1 MNPMPREPPVTTA
14 VFPASENIR
23 RIGSAA
29 ASSGASGVSWVT
41 VGSFVAR
48 GWRRAYD
55 PRRTLGLVDSPADL
69 VITGAR
75 VWTSGPAGVR
85 DAALGI
91 RDGRVVG
98 VAEEAELRDRLPGAE
113 VLHLPGRLVVP
124 GFTDA
129 HVHPPFAGRDLGN
142 VWLHDLG
149 GREEYLAIVGAY
161 AADHPD
167 APWILG
173 GGWAMEHFP
182 GGTPHKRDLD
192 TLVPDRPVFLF
203 NRDVHGAWVNSRA
216 LELAGI
222 DRDTPDPADGR
233 IERDPGTGEPTGMLH
248 EGAAYTLNERL
259 VPPPTTADWE
269 AGLLRAQAHLH
280 SLGIT
285 GWQDA
290 WVTPATQTAYESLAA
305 SGRLTARV
313 VGSLWWERSEGIEQ
327 VESLLSRREAAARAA
342 AGGFHATTVKIMLDG
357 VLENGTGALLEP
369 YCDGCGGHTANSGI
383 SFVAPEDL
391 AAAVTRLDAE
401 GFQVHMHAIGDRAV
415 RDALDAVQA
424 ARDANGAG
432 DHRHHVAHIQVIQPG
447 DVPRFGRL
455 GVVANCQ
462 AFWAQ
467 SEPQM
472 DDLTIPFLGPERT
485 GLQYPFASLR
495 RTGATLA
502 MGSDWAVTTAD
513 PLAQIEVAVNRA
525 GPNRREVPA
534 FLPDERLS
542 LEEALT
548 AFTAGSAYVNHDD
561 EGGAIAPGRRADLAV
576 LAADLHA
583 DGAPPIADAK
593 VELTLAAGKVVHGA

>member
-1 MNPMPREPPVTTA
+1 
-14 VFPASENIR
+14 
-23 RIGSAA
+23 
-29 ASSGASGVSWVT
+29 
-41 VGSFVAR
+41 
-48 GWRRAYD
+48 
-55 PRRTLGLVDSPADL
+55 VDSPGDL

-75 VWTSGPAGVR
+75 VWTPGPAAAGVGGRVAGTVRAAAVGVR
-85 DAALGI
+85 DGH
-91 RDGRVVG
+91 VVG
-98 VAEEAELRDRLPGAE
+98 VADEAELRDRLPGAE

-167 APWILG
+167 VPWILG

-192 TLVPDRPVFLF
+192 AIAPDRPVFLF
-203 NRDVHGAWVNSRA
+203 NRDVHGAWVNSRT

-222 DRDTPDPADGR
+222 DRDTPDPPDGR
-233 IERDPGTGEPTGMLH
+233 IERDPETGEPTGMLH
-248 EGAAYTLNERL
+248 EGAAYTLNDRL

-269 AGLLRAQAHLH
+269 AALLRAQAHLH

-285 GWQDA
+285 AWQDA
-290 WVTPATQTAYESLAA
+290 WVTPATQAAYESLAA

-313 VGSLWWERSEGIEQ
+313 VGALWWERSKGIEQ
-327 VESLLSRREAAARAA
+327 VESLLSRREAGAKARHEG
-342 AGGFHATTVKIMLDG
+342 AGGFHAGTVKIMVDG

-369 YCDGCGGHTANSGI
+369 YCDGCGGHTDNRGI
-383 SFVAPEDL
+383 SFVAAEDL

-401 GFQVHMHAIGDRAV
+401 GFQVHMHTIGDRAV
-415 RDALDAVQA
+415 RDALDAVEA
-424 ARDANGAG
+424 ARDANGPN
-432 DHRHHVAHIQVIQPG
+432 DHRHHLAHIQVIQPG
-447 DVPRFGRL
+447 DVRRFGRL

-485 GLQYPFASLR
+485 VLQYPFASLR

-525 GPNRREVPA
+525 DPRRRDVPA

-542 LEEALT
+542 LDEALT

-576 LAADLHA
+576 LDVDVLA
-583 DGAPPIADAK
+583 DGAPPVADAK
-593 VELTLAAGKVVHGA
+593 VELTLASGTVVHGA